1 MMTAQDRKRQER
13 QARRRRIQDAARP
26 VFVERGFA
34 RASIEQIAKQAQLS
48 VGAIY
53 LYFQSKED
61 LYVSILETSLQD
73 LDASLAEVRQGDAK
87 GRLAAAWTRLSG
99 WVEAEPEMARALA
112 MTSQPGLRAQLTE
125 DVTAGI
131 GTAITRLREHLGAC
145 VADGIHAG
153 AFRSVSPAEVA
164 DLLWTA
170 FTGSLAADGATGN
183 FSLPP
188 AQRAT
193 LFACVEA
200 GLRAAEAAYVH
211 RAAA

>member
-61 LYVSILETSLQD
+61 LYVSILETSLLE
-73 LDASLAEVRQGDAK
+73 LDASLAEVRQGDAN
-87 GRLAAAWTRLSG
+87 GRLAAAWTRLSA
-99 WVEAEPEMARALA
+99 WVDAEPEMARALA

-131 GTAITRLREHLGAC
+131 ASAVSRLREHLGAC

-153 AFRSVSPAEVA
+153 AFRSVSPGEVA
-164 DLLWTA
+164 DLLWTS
-170 FTGSLAADGATGN
+170 FIGSLAADGVTGN
-183 FSLPP
+183 FALP
-188 AQRAT
+188 ASQRTT

-200 GLRAAEAAYVH
+200 GLRAAEAAYV

>member
-61 LYVSILETSLQD
+61 LYVSILETSLAD
-73 LDASLAEVRQGDAK
+73 LDQQLADVRQGDAK
-87 GRLAAAWTRLSG
+87 ARLAAAWTRLSA
-99 WVEAEPEMARALA
+99 WVDAEPEMARALA

-125 DVTAGI
+125 DVAVAIAG
-131 GTAITRLREHLGAC
+131 AVSRLREHLGAC
-145 VADGIHAG
+145 IADGIHAG

-164 DLLWTA
+164 DLLWTS
-170 FTGSLAADGATGN
+170 FIGSLAADGASGN
-183 FSLPP
+183 FALPA

-200 GLRAAEAAYVH
+200 GLRAAEAAYV
-211 RAAA
+211 RQAA

>member
-13 QARRRRIQDAARP
+13 QARRRRIQNAALP

-61 LYVSILETSLQD
+61 LYVSLLETSLTD
-73 LDASLAEVRQGDAK
+73 LDVGLAEVRSGDPRA
-87 GRLAAAWTRLSG
+87 RLAQVWARLTS
-99 WVEAEPEMARALA
+99 WVEAEPESARALA
-112 MTSQPGLRAQLTE
+112 MLSQPGLRAQLSDEVAT
-125 DVTAGI
+125 GI
-131 GTAITRLREHLGAC
+131 AAVIGRLRDHLGAA

-170 FTGSLAADGATGN
+170 FIGSLAHDGVAANLELST
-183 FSLPP
+183 

-200 GLRAAEAAYVH
+200 GLRAAEAAFV
-211 RAAA
+211 RQAA

>member
-26 VFVERGFA
+26 VFIERGFA

-61 LYVSILETSLQD
+61 LYVSILETSLVE
-73 LDASLAEVRQGDAK
+73 LDTQLAEVRKGDAK
-87 GRLAAAWTRLSG
+87 GRLAAAWSRLSG

-112 MTSQPGLRAQLTE
+112 MTSQPGLKAQLTE
-125 DVTAGI
+125 DVTTGV
-131 GTAITRLREHLGAC
+131 TAAVSRLREHLGAC

-153 AFRSVSPAEVA
+153 AFRSVSPAEVSE
-164 DLLWTA
+164 LLWTA
-170 FTGSLAADGATGN
+170 FIGSLASDGVSGN
-183 FSLPP
+183 FALPA

-200 GLRAAEAAYVH
+200 GLRAAEVAYVRH
-211 RAAA
+211 AA

>member
-61 LYVSILETSLQD
+61 LYISILETSLEE
-73 LDASLAEVRQGDAK
+73 LDGQLAEVRRGDAK
-87 GRLAAAWTRLSG
+87 ARLGAAWTRLSG

-125 DVTAGI
+125 DVAVGVAGSVS
-131 GTAITRLREHLGAC
+131 RLREHLGAC
-145 VADGIHAG
+145 IADGIHVG
-153 AFRSVSPAEVA
+153 AFRSVSPSEVA
-164 DLLWTA
+164 DMLWTA
-170 FTGSLAADGATGN
+170 FIGSLAADGVSGN
-183 FSLPP
+183 FALP
-188 AQRAT
+188 AAHRAT

-200 GLRAAEAAYVH
+200 GLRAAEAAYVRH
-211 RAAA
+211 AA

>member
-61 LYVSILETSLQD
+61 LYASILETSLVD
-73 LDASLAEVRQGDAK
+73 LDTQLAEVRRGDARE
-87 GRLAAAWTRLSG
+87 RLAAAWSRLSA
-99 WVEAEPEMARALA
+99 WVDAEPEMARALA
-112 MTSQPGLRAQLTE
+112 MTSQPGLKAQLTE
-125 DVTAGI
+125 DVIAGI
-131 GTAITRLREHLGAC
+131 AAAISRLREHLGAS

-153 AFRSVSPAEVA
+153 AFRSVSPAAVA
-164 DLLWTA
+164 DLLWTS
-170 FTGSLAADGATGN
+170 FIGSLAADGVSGN
-183 FSLPP
+183 FALPA
-188 AQRAT
+188 AQRAD

-200 GLRAAEAAYVH
+200 GLRAAEVAYV

>member
-26 VFVERGFA
+26 VFIERGFS

-61 LYVSILETSLQD
+61 LYVSILETSLVE
-73 LDASLAEVRQGDAK
+73 LDTHLAEVRKGDAK
-87 GRLAAAWTRLSG
+87 ARLAAAWTRLNA
-99 WVEAEPEMARALA
+99 WVDAEPEMARALA
-112 MTSQPGLRAQLTE
+112 MTSQPGLKAQLTE
-125 DVTAGI
+125 DVTTGVA
-131 GTAITRLREHLGAC
+131 AAVARLREHLGAC

-170 FTGSLAADGATGN
+170 FIGSLAADGVSGN
-183 FSLPP
+183 FALPA

-200 GLRAAEAAYVH
+200 GLRAAEVAYVQ
-211 RAAA
+211 RAA

>member
-1 MMTAQDRKRQER
+1 MF
-13 QARRRRIQDAARP
+13 I
-26 VFVERGFA
+26 ERGFA

-61 LYVSILETSLQD
+61 LYVSLLETSLVE
-73 LDASLAEVRQGDAK
+73 LDVGLVEVRKGDARA
-87 GRLAAAWTRLSG
+87 RLAQVWSGLSAW
-99 WVEAEPEMARALA
+99 VDAEPEMARALA
-112 MTSQPGLRAQLTE
+112 MQSQPGLRAQLSDEVATGI
-125 DVTAGI
+125 AGVI
-131 GTAITRLREHLGAC
+131 GRLREHLGAS

-170 FTGSLAADGATGN
+170 FIGSLAQDGVATN
-183 FSLPP
+183 LALAT
-188 AQRAT
+188 AQRVT

-200 GLRAAEAAYVH
+200 GLRAAEMAYRQAA
-211 RAAA
+211 

>member
-61 LYVSILETSLQD
+61 LYVSILETSLAE
-73 LDASLAEVRQGDAK
+73 LDANLAEVRQGDAK
-87 GRLAAAWTRLSG
+87 ARLANAWTRLNA

-131 GTAITRLREHLGAC
+131 ATAVSRLREHLGAC

-164 DLLWTA
+164 DLLWTS
-170 FTGSLAADGATGN
+170 FIGSLAADGVTGN
-183 FSLPP
+183 FALP
-188 AQRAT
+188 ASQRTT

-200 GLRAAEAAYVH
+200 GLRAAEAAYV

>member
-61 LYVSILETSLQD
+61 LYVSLLETSLTE
-73 LDASLAEVRQGDAK
+73 LDTSLAEVRKGDARS
-87 GRLAAAWTRLSG
+87 RLASVWARLTA
-99 WVEAEPEMARALA
+99 WVEAEPESARALA
-112 MTSQPGLRAQLTE
+112 MLAQPGLRAQLSDEVATG
-125 DVTAGI
+125 VAAVI
-131 GTAITRLREHLGAC
+131 GRLREHIGAS

-170 FTGSLAADGATGN
+170 FIGSLAHDGVAGNLELAT
-183 FSLPP
+183 

-193 LFACVEA
+193 LFACFEA
-200 GLRAAEAAYVH
+200 GLRAAEAVFH

>member
-61 LYVSILETSLQD
+61 LYVSILETSLVE
-73 LDASLAEVRQGDAK
+73 LDAQLAEVRSGDAN
-87 GRLAAAWTRLSG
+87 GRLAAAWTRLSA
-99 WVEAEPEMARALA
+99 WVDAEPEMARALA
-112 MTSQPGLRAQLTE
+112 MTSQPGLRGQLTE
-125 DVTAGI
+125 DVATGV
-131 GTAITRLREHLGAC
+131 GTAVARLREHLGAC
-145 VADGIHAG
+145 IADGIHAG

-170 FTGSLAADGATGN
+170 FIGSLAADGTSGN
-183 FSLPP
+183 LSLPA

-200 GLRAAEAAYVH
+200 GLRAAEAAYV
-211 RAAA
+211 RVAA

>member
-1 MMTAQDRKRQER
+1 MMNAQDRKRQER

-61 LYVSILETSLQD
+61 LYVSILETALVD
-73 LDASLAEVRQGDAK
+73 LDAQRAEVRSGDARS
-87 GRLAAAWTRLSG
+87 RLAAAWSRLSA
-99 WVEAEPEMARALA
+99 WVDAEPEMARALA
-112 MTSQPGLRAQLTE
+112 MTSQPGLRAQLTDE
-125 DVTAGI
+125 VATGVGA
-131 GTAITRLREHLGAC
+131 TVARLREHLGAC

-170 FTGSLAADGATGN
+170 FIGSLAADGASGN
-183 FSLPP
+183 LALPA

-200 GLRAAEAAYVH
+200 GLRAAEAAYV

>member
-61 LYVSILETSLQD
+61 LYVSILETSLAD
-73 LDASLAEVRQGDAK
+73 LDQQLADVRQGDAK
-87 GRLAAAWTRLSG
+87 ARLAAAWTRLST
-99 WVEAEPEMARALA
+99 WVDAEPEMARALA

-125 DVTAGI
+125 DVAVAIAG
-131 GTAITRLREHLGAC
+131 AVSRLREHLGAC
-145 VADGIHAG
+145 IADGIHAG

-164 DLLWTA
+164 DLLWTS
-170 FTGSLAADGATGN
+170 FIGSLAADGASGN
-183 FSLPP
+183 FALPA

-200 GLRAAEAAYVH
+200 GLRAAEAAYV
-211 RAAA
+211 RQAA

>member
-1 MMTAQDRKRQER
+1 MF
-13 QARRRRIQDAARP
+13 I
-26 VFVERGFA
+26 ERGFA

-61 LYVSILETSLQD
+61 LYVSILETSLVE
-73 LDASLAEVRQGDAK
+73 LDTQLAEVRRGDAK
-87 GRLAAAWTRLSG
+87 ARLGAAWTRLSA
-99 WVEAEPEMARALA
+99 WVDAEPEMARALA
-112 MTSQPGLRAQLTE
+112 MTSQPGLKAQLTE
-125 DVTAGI
+125 DVTTGV
-131 GTAITRLREHLGAC
+131 TAAVSRLREHLGAC

-170 FTGSLAADGATGN
+170 FIGSLAADGVSGN
-183 FSLPP
+183 FVLPA

-200 GLRAAEAAYVH
+200 GLRAAEVAYV
-211 RAAA
+211 RQAA

>member
-61 LYVSILETSLQD
+61 LYVSILETSLAD
-73 LDASLAEVRQGDAK
+73 LDQQLADVRQGDAK
-87 GRLAAAWTRLSG
+87 ARLAAAWTRLSA
-99 WVEAEPEMARALA
+99 WVDAEPEMARALA

-125 DVTAGI
+125 DVAVAIAG
-131 GTAITRLREHLGAC
+131 AVSRLREHLGAC
-145 VADGIHAG
+145 IADGIHAG

-164 DLLWTA
+164 DLLWTS
-170 FTGSLAADGATGN
+170 FIGSLAADGASGN
-183 FSLPP
+183 FALP
-188 AQRAT
+188 ASQRTT

-200 GLRAAEAAYVH
+200 GLRAAEAAYV
-211 RAAA
+211 RQAA